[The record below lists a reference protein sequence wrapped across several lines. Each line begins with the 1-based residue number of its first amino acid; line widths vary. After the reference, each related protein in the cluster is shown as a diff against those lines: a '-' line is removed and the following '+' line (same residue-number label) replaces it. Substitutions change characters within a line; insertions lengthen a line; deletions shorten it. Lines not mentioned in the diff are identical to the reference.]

1 MQITDKFDQ
10 CIKAICDSK
19 LIIVDRAFS
28 NLLRTLVITPEYLH
42 VVREAASTTS
52 FSSEMQKCTE
62 TGEFVLPKSN
72 KSAVAL
78 TVGLLLEFDKRKI
91 SVTDFVTKYFP
102 DSTSNGCFQKFIET
116 VIKPFARAF
125 RSLLNGENAIAV
137 TEGAPEVR
145 DESLPD
151 NVKEEIAFWLKSLM
165 QQVFLS
171 DGADEGVRSDASD
184 ALKGMMYALEF
195 DNPLLIK
202 VVWIAVRYTLGALNM
217 GFRELNSI
225 FEILRNY
232 GITD

>member
-125 RSLLNGENAIAV
+125 RSLLNGENAIV
-137 TEGAPEVR
+137 GER
-145 DESLPD
+145 DEITPSVIPEPE
-151 NVKEEIAFWLKSLM
+151 KEEVETWLKTLLTE
-165 QQVFLS
+165 VYATDRL
-171 DGADEGVRSDASD
+171 DEDSRRDLTD
-184 ALKGMMYALEF
+184 MIKGTLYVLEF
-195 DNPLLIK
+195 DNPILMK
-202 VVWIAVRYTLGALNM
+202 VAFMGLSHALGYYNM
-217 GFRELNSI
+217 GYRELNAVK
-225 FEILRNY
+225 EILVTY
-232 GITD
+232 GIME

>member
-125 RSLLNGENAIAV
+125 RSLLNGENAIIG
-137 TEGAPEVR
+137 ER
-145 DESLPD
+145 DEITPSVIPEPE
-151 NVKEEIAFWLKSLM
+151 KEEVETWLKTLLTE
-165 QQVFLS
+165 VYATDRL
-171 DGADEGVRSDASD
+171 DEDSRRDLTD
-184 ALKGMMYALEF
+184 MIKGTLYVLEF
-195 DNPLLIK
+195 DNPILMK
-202 VVWIAVRYTLGALNM
+202 VAFMGLSYALGYYNM
-217 GFRELNSI
+217 GYRELKAVKEI
-225 FEILRNY
+225 FVTY
-232 GITD
+232 GIME

>member
-28 NLLRTLVITPEYLH
+28 NLFRTLVITPEYLH

-125 RSLLNGENAIAV
+125 RSLLNGENAIV
-137 TEGAPEVR
+137 GER
-145 DESLPD
+145 DEITPSVIPEPE
-151 NVKEEIAFWLKSLM
+151 KEEVETWLKTLLTE
-165 QQVFLS
+165 VYATDRL
-171 DGADEGVRSDASD
+171 DEDSRRDLTD
-184 ALKGMMYALEF
+184 MIKGTLYVLEF
-195 DNPLLIK
+195 DNPILMK
-202 VVWIAVRYTLGALNM
+202 VAFMGLSYALGYYNM
-217 GFRELNSI
+217 GYRELNAVK
-225 FEILRNY
+225 EILVTY
-232 GITD
+232 GIME

>member
-125 RSLLNGENAIAV
+125 RSLLNGENAIV
-137 TEGAPEVR
+137 GER
-145 DESLPD
+145 DEITPSVIPEPE
-151 NVKEEIAFWLKSLM
+151 KEEVETWLKTLLTE
-165 QQVFLS
+165 VYATDRL
-171 DGADEGVRSDASD
+171 DEDSRRDLTD
-184 ALKGMMYALEF
+184 MIKGTLYVLEF
-195 DNPLLIK
+195 DNPILMK
-202 VVWIAVRYTLGALNM
+202 VAFMWLSYALGYYNM
-217 GFRELNSI
+217 GYRELNAVK
-225 FEILRNY
+225 EILVTY
-232 GITD
+232 GIME

>member
-19 LIIVDRAFS
+19 LIIVERAFS

-125 RSLLNGENAIAV
+125 RSLLNGENAIIG
-137 TEGAPEVR
+137 ER
-145 DESLPD
+145 DEITPSVIPEPE
-151 NVKEEIAFWLKSLM
+151 KEEVETWLKTLLTE
-165 QQVFLS
+165 VYATDRL
-171 DGADEGVRSDASD
+171 DEDSRRDLTD
-184 ALKGMMYALEF
+184 MIKGTLYVLEF
-195 DNPLLIK
+195 DNPILMK
-202 VVWIAVRYTLGALNM
+202 VAFMGLSYALGYYNM
-217 GFRELNSI
+217 GYRELSAVK
-225 FEILRNY
+225 EILVTY
-232 GITD
+232 GIME

>member
-19 LIIVDRAFS
+19 LIIVERAFS

-125 RSLLNGENAIAV
+125 RSLLNGENAIIG
-137 TEGAPEVR
+137 ER
-145 DESLPD
+145 DEITPSVIPEPE
-151 NVKEEIAFWLKSLM
+151 KEEVETWLKTLLTE
-165 QQVFLS
+165 VYATDRL
-171 DGADEGVRSDASD
+171 DEDSRRDLTD
-184 ALKGMMYALEF
+184 MIKGTLYVLEF
-195 DNPLLIK
+195 DNPILMK
-202 VVWIAVRYTLGALNM
+202 VAFMGLSYALGYYNM
-217 GFRELNSI
+217 GSRELNAVK
-225 FEILRNY
+225 EILVTY
-232 GITD
+232 GIME

>member
-125 RSLLNGENAIAV
+125 RSLLNGENAIV
-137 TEGAPEVR
+137 GER
-145 DESLPD
+145 DEITPSVIPEPE
-151 NVKEEIAFWLKSLM
+151 KEETPDETFDRLFTNAVLKK
-165 QQVFLS
+165 
-171 DGADEGVRSDASD
+171 E
-184 ALKGMMYALEF
+184 
-195 DNPLLIK
+195 
-202 VVWIAVRYTLGALNM
+202 
-217 GFRELNSI
+217 
-225 FEILRNY
+225 
-232 GITD
+232 

>member
-125 RSLLNGENAIAV
+125 RSLLNGENAIIG
-137 TEGAPEVR
+137 ER
-145 DESLPD
+145 DEITPSVIPEPE
-151 NVKEEIAFWLKSLM
+151 KEEVETWLKTLLTE
-165 QQVFLS
+165 VYATDRL
-171 DGADEGVRSDASD
+171 DEDSRRDLTD
-184 ALKGMMYALEF
+184 MIKGTLYVLEF
-195 DNPLLIK
+195 DNPILMK
-202 VVWIAVRYTLGALNM
+202 VAFMGLSYALGCYNM
-217 GFRELNSI
+217 GYRELNAVK
-225 FEILRNY
+225 EILVTY
-232 GITD
+232 GIME